1 MKLKNYITNLLIV
14 FIFFNPVIAQENKI
28 LFKVN
33 NEIITSI
40 DILNEINYLKII
52 NSEINNSE
60 DIVVYEVAK
69 NSIIKNKIK
78 HFEILNY
85 IDNIDIEEDILD
97 NILLDRFKFLD
108 IKNIEDLNEFFSQ
121 KNIEKHFVRKKI
133 SIEMLWNQIIYNKY
147 KNKIKIDVEKIRDDL
162 SNETQK
168 EIFLS
173 EILFEVNRGEKLNE
187 KYLEIK
193 KMIDDKNFS
202 QAAIIYSVSDSSKTG
217 GEIGWVKEKSINK
230 KILNELDKTKTGDYS
245 KPIVVPGGFLVL
257 NVKERRETKKN
268 IDLEKEI
275 KIITNREQ
283 NFQLNLYSNIYFN
296 KLKKN
301 ININEL

>member
-1 MKLKNYITNLLIV
+1 MKLKNYITNLVII

-40 DILNEINYLKII
+40 DILNEINYLKTI

-60 DIVVYEVAK
+60 DVIVYEVAK
-69 NSIIKNKIK
+69 NSIIKDKIK
-78 HFEILNY
+78 YFEILNY

-162 SNETQK
+162 SNEKQK

-173 EILFEVNRGEKLNE
+173 EILFEVNRGEKLNK

-193 KMIDDKNFS
+193 KMIDNENFS

-217 GEIGWVKEKSINK
+217 GEIGWVKENSINK

-257 NVKERRETKKN
+257 NIKERRETKKN